1 MVCIGQESDDK
12 KGHAS
17 KEEAGWA
24 KKHLPAG
31 THVYGRTAL
40 TDAILRQSFDNIA
53 PLLTV

>member
-1 MVCIGQESDDK
+1 VVCIGQESDDK